1 MCQDENDIY
10 SIISQN
16 AELNN
21 AAEMNEAKT
30 KSRGLLS
37 HILGDQICS
46 PLKKSHLKLDG
57 N

>member
-10 SIISQN
+10 GIISQN
-16 AELNN
+16 AEVNN

-37 HILGDQICS
+37 HILGD
-46 PLKKSHLKLDG
+46 
-57 N
+57 